1 MVASIDQPPQG
12 EDENKRRSLETFNT
26 FSERFTTNEFLRTKQ
41 STRMV
46 NKMCTMDIDEYLS
59 SDDEDGAANPVANE
73 EETKTDAY
81 KVKETEDY
89 INDGDEDEEL
99 KEFSTWK
106 VIVLGGVLGIAA
118 VYWKDCVNYFYGD
131 EEAQI

>member
-1 MVASIDQPPQG
+1 
-12 EDENKRRSLETFNT
+12 
-26 FSERFTTNEFLRTKQ
+26 
-41 STRMV
+41 
-46 NKMCTMDIDEYLS
+46 MCTMDIDEYLS
-59 SDDEDGAANPVANE
+59 SDDEDGPANPVANE
-73 EETKTDAY
+73 KETKTDAY
-81 KVKETEDY
+81 EVKETKATID
-89 INDGDEDEEL
+89 DGDEEEEL